1 MYPHCLHSCYSKCQ
15 ANDDPLDNIGIA
27 GWYTYE
33 ANFLPENPFNDSI
46 ETGVRVDKWWIHGNF
61 VVVVPQVL
69 VDGPQSGVPRQA
81 YRLNNLQ
88 LTKFKLNFPYHA
100 PTRVVRKQWA
110 GADLTKK
117 WEESAWAQKSKNV
130 KKVSGN
136 IFPVWFFFI
145 SRVNLNFQQWWSRW
159 KYRNCRLIHNCS

>member
-1 MYPHCLHSCYSKCQ
+1 M
-15 ANDDPLDNIGIA
+15 
-27 GWYTYE
+27 
-33 ANFLPENPFNDSI
+33 PFQRYV
-46 ETGVRVDKWWIHGNF
+46 ETGRIAKCTSGKLRGKIVSIVDCID
-61 VVVVPQVL
+61 QTRVL

-130 KKVSGN
+130 KKRTALNDFDRFKLRFAKKQRNKLLTVAYNTLKKRTKADGS
-136 IFPVWFFFI
+136 V
-145 SRVNLNFQQWWSRW
+145 RVLKKDRKLRIQEL
-159 KYRNCRLIHNCS
+159 KKAGKKAGAKK